1 MLPLYYTATNPI
13 LMALDS
19 LPFQNPWDVGG
30 KYHNELPWAKDAQR
44 FGFDYG
50 NDYFEP
56 KTQAEIR
63 DEGLLQMAILA
74 LVLAAPAIAGAVGG
88 GGGSAAAG
96 TMGAGGA
103 SGGAAVG
110 TTGVGGVSGTV
121 AGSGLAAGMGASAQ
135 AGGVV
140 AGQAAVA
147 ATGGGFATGVSGS
160 LALGAIGVALYPFL
174 QPGAAEQI
182 QAQAKLGTVTLNRF
196 FNEIAPVHGQSFEN
210 QFEWQPM
217 QVHPAMQLL
226 DDLVKDPVPSQS
238 FLQRSPVQ
246 SSPFSTNL
254 THQILNSLERMA
266 PAPISPALVTPL
278 LPQNPAASTGGP
290 PDFLIDKDGKVTPLM
305 RVFLENAYG
314 FSTESI
320 EETVHRTIE
329 PAWTPGDITRGFI
342 AEVAF
347 RGGADAITLG
357 VQVIYKDD
365 FWYGSTSEDDWISIM
380 VHEHT
385 HRQEIWKYNDIGW
398 YSAYLVESATTD
410 YWKLSFEQRAYDND
424 ARASSF
430 LNSAD
435 GQVFIKI
442 LKNPAIPEKE
452 KTLWVTM
459 YALREIREPYLQKEI
474 QDVQNEIQSLI
485 AQIHQITGSGGTI
498 PMPLSNKLRLLQHRL
513 QNLQLELKQVQAD
526 IQQLNYLGYK

>member
-1 MLPLYYTATNPI
+1 
-13 LMALDS
+13 MALDS

-30 KYHNELPWAKDAQR
+30 KYHNELPWVQDSQR

-63 DEGLLQMAILA
+63 EEGLLQMAILA

-88 GGGSAAAG
+88 GAGGAAAG
-96 TMGAGGA
+96 IGGGG
-103 SGGAAVG
+103 SGGV
-110 TTGVGGVSGTV
+110 
-121 AGSGLAAGMGASAQ
+121 AAGMGASAQ
-135 AGGVV
+135 AGGAV

-147 ATGGGFATGVSGS
+147 VTGGGIAAGVSGS
-160 LALGAIGVALYPFL
+160 AAMGAVGLALFPFL
-174 QPGAAEQI
+174 QPGATEQI
-182 QAQAKLGTVTLNRF
+182 QSKAKLGTVALNRF
-196 FNEIAPVHGQSFEN
+196 FYEVAPVHGQPFKE
-210 QFEWQPM
+210 QFEWQSM

-226 DDLVKDPVPSQS
+226 SDLVSDPLPTQS

-246 SSPFSTNL
+246 SFAFEVNL
-254 THQILNSLERMA
+254 TNQVLGSLERLT
-266 PAPISPALVTPL
+266 PAPISPALVTSL
-278 LPQNPAASTGGP
+278 ISRNPAASTGGP
-290 PDFLIDKDGKVTPLM
+290 PDFIIDKDGKVTSLM
-305 RVFLENAYG
+305 RVFLETAYG

-342 AEVAF
+342 AEMAF
-347 RGGADAITLG
+347 QGTANAITLG

-365 FWYGSTSEDDWISIM
+365 YWYGNTSEDDWISII

-385 HRQEIWKYNDIGW
+385 HRQEIWEYNDIGW
-398 YSAYLVESATTD
+398 YSAYLVESTTTN
-410 YWKLSFEQRAYDND
+410 YRKLSFEQRAYDND
-424 ARASSF
+424 AVASSF
-430 LNSAD
+430 LNSVD

-474 QDVQNEIQSLI
+474 QVVKNEIQSTI
-485 AQIHQITGSGGTI
+485 TQIHQITGSGGTI
-498 PMPLSNKLRLLQHRL
+498 PVPLSKKLKFLKNRLHE
-513 QNLQLELKQVQAD
+513 LQLELKQVQSD